1 MGGKKKKHSK
11 KTAEFVYAGWWG
23 QHWAAWQK
31 YVYIHC
37 RTSLAQLFFSCVRG
51 QSSQGMFPFSA
62 VRFTAR
68 KLILWAE
75 GYPSAFSNPTS
86 QTETRCICAHIFS
99 LFWSKNS
106 KGWSEQSLLRG
117 KSVQTSLKESRAF
130 PSSSSSFSPACV
142 LLTKT
147 ADRRLRINSMEP
159 ADESKEEKESRG
171 RQRSCIK
178 TPPGKNNTWLLADW
192 HLKKVCVSWNLL
204 GRFQTHMGGKMK
216 FLANLPP
223 EWVSLLLAA
232 LSMKRVFHHESL
244 RVIKCIWTGTGPH
257 INYSNRM
264 KRNLKMNLLIISK
277 TSQKEAKRWREQVAK
292 THKKRP
298 LVKMALWYGV
308 MFL

>member
-75 GYPSAFSNPTS
+75 GYLSAFSNPTS

-178 TPPGKNNTWLLADW
+178 TPPGKNNTWLLAGLTPEESMCELEPVRPISDSHGW
-192 HLKKVCVSWNLL
+192 KNEVTCKSATRVSQ
-204 GRFQTHMGGKMK
+204 F
-216 FLANLPP
+216 A
-223 EWVSLLLAA
+223 VSGL
-232 LSMKRVFHHESL
+232 VHEEGFSPWIL
-244 RVIKCIWTGTGPH
+244 TG
-257 INYSNRM
+257 Y
-264 KRNLKMNLLIISK
+264 
-277 TSQKEAKRWREQVAK
+277 
-292 THKKRP
+292 
-298 LVKMALWYGV
+298 
-308 MFL
+308 

>member
-1 MGGKKKKHSK
+1 MNVLSFHQTDTKVLSRSRGVKHKGSCIGDEDWLTRVRHSRRLNKFWSEVFHRDNLTNSAIKWEEKKKKHSK

-178 TPPGKNNTWLLADW
+178 TPPGKNNTWLLAGLTPEESMCELEPFRPDFRLTW
-192 HLKKVCVSWNLL
+192 VEKWSYLQICHQSESVC
-204 GRFQTHMGGKMK
+204 
-216 FLANLPP
+216 
-223 EWVSLLLAA
+223 
-232 LSMKRVFHHESL
+232 
-244 RVIKCIWTGTGPH
+244 C
-257 INYSNRM
+257 
-264 KRNLKMNLLIISK
+264 
-277 TSQKEAKRWREQVAK
+277 
-292 THKKRP
+292 
-298 LVKMALWYGV
+298 
-308 MFL
+308 